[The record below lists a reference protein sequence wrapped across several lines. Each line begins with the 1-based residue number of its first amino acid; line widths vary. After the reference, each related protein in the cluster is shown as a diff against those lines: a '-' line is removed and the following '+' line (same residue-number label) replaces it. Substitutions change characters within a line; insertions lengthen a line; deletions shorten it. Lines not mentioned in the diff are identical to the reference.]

1 MHLFIITCQT
11 LLKTSYCWL
20 TKFMFIIIFLESIEI
35 FSYLLQTLS
44 FESVFLFIPPLW
56 LGIIYPTI
64 SKIFLQ
70 KNFFA
75 LTLNKIWFKLVW
87 TINVIVFYV
96 MFAQMFKKIR
106 FSLFIFLLFCSNCL
120 KVVLKSIWWPM
131 ILGCVDFMLSRLSLV
146 NLVYL
151 LPVELS

>member
-11 LLKTSYCWL
+11 LLKTSYCWI
-20 TKFMFIIIFLESIEI
+20 TKFMFIIIFLEFIEI

-44 FESVFLFIPPLW
+44 FWIVFLFIPSHW

-87 TINVIVFYV
+87 TINVIVFSVLY
-96 MFAQMFKKIR
+96 AQVFKKIR
-106 FSLFIFLLFCSNCL
+106 FSLFIFHLFCSNCI
-120 KVVLKSIWWPM
+120 KVVLKSIWRP
-131 ILGCVDFMLSRLSLV
+131 
-146 NLVYL
+146 
-151 LPVELS
+151 